1 MKHPHHSHII
11 GILVLLVAWGCSKPG
26 DSKKVS
32 PSTIENP
39 VKESDLTTIKLTE
52 KAVERLGIKTVE
64 IAALPMKL
72 TRIYSGEVMAIPGQ
86 SMTLTA
92 PVSGTILGLRN
103 GLLPMAG
110 TAVRKGQALYRLLIL
125 PSEKDLISAQE
136 DVKLK
141 KVQYE
146 VAVEKLKRAEQLLK
160 DKAGSVRAKQD
171 AEAELA
177 NITAGLRVAEA
188 RVALMKGNSDA
199 SVSDKLS
206 TLNIESS
213 VDGFIQR
220 VYASPSQVVSANA
233 PVMDLASISPLWV
246 RVPVYAGDL
255 MLVNSKMTASVRMLS
270 DFNGSSGEI
279 IAKAIEGPR
288 TADPLNSSADLF
300 YELPNRDGSFRPGQ
314 KVSVTLP
321 FKQEQTSSVIPF
333 SAICYDIQGGTWVYE
348 NSTPLIFI
356 RRRVELSNVEN
367 GMAILK
373 RGPAVGTKIVIVGAA
388 ELFGTEFGS
397 AK

>member
-1 MKHPHHSHII
+1 MKNSRHLFII
-11 GILVLLVAWGCSKPG
+11 GISLSLLWISCSQPKDG
-26 DSKKVS
+26 KKAP
-32 PSTIENP
+32 PSVIENP

-52 KAVERLGIKTVE
+52 KAVERLGIRSKE
-64 IAALPMKL
+64 IEEHQTNL
-72 TRIYSGEVMAIPGQ
+72 TRLYSGEVMTVPGQ

-92 PVSGTILGLRN
+92 PVSGTILGLKN
-103 GLLPMAG
+103 GALPVAG

-141 KVQYE
+141 KVQYD
-146 VAVEKLKRAEQLLK
+146 VAIEKLKRAEQLLK

-177 NITAGLRVAEA
+177 NITAGLRVSEA
-188 RVALMKGNSDA
+188 RVELMKGNSGEA
-199 SVSDKLS
+199 VSDKLS

-220 VYASPSQVVSANA
+220 VYTSTSQVVSANA

-255 MLVNSKMTASVRMLS
+255 NLVNGKASASVRTLS
-270 DFNGSSGEI
+270 DFDGSTGDVAGKPIS
-279 IAKAIEGPR
+279 GPR

-300 YELPNRDGSFRPGQ
+300 YELGNKDGQFRPGQ

-321 FKQEQTSSVIPF
+321 LQQARASLVIPF
-333 SAICYDIQGGTWVYE
+333 SAILYDIQGGTWVYE

-367 GMAILK
+367 GIAILR
-373 RGPAVGTKIVIVGAA
+373 RGPAVGTMIVIEGAA

>member
-1 MKHPHHSHII
+1 MKNTHVYIF
-11 GILVLLVAWGCSKPG
+11 GIVLSVLAIGCSKTP
-26 DSKKVS
+26 DTKKVS
-32 PSTIENP
+32 PSSIENP
-39 VKESDLTTIKLTE
+39 VKESDLTTIKLTD
-52 KAVERLGIKTVE
+52 KAVERLGIKTKE
-64 IAALPMKL
+64 IEALPMKL
-72 TRIYSGEVMAIPGQ
+72 TRIYSGEVMAVPGQ

-92 PVSGTILGLRN
+92 PVSGTILGMKN
-103 GLLPMAG
+103 GALPMAG
-110 TAVRKGQALYRLLIL
+110 TAVKKGQPLYRLLIL

-141 KVQYE
+141 KVQYD

-188 RVALMKGNSDA
+188 RVDLMKGNSGA
-199 SVSDKLS
+199 AVSDRLS

-220 VYASPSQVVSANA
+220 VYTSPSQVVSANA
-233 PVMDLASISPLWV
+233 PVMDVASLSPLWV
-246 RVPVYAGDL
+246 RVQVYAGDL
-255 MLVNSKMTASVRMLS
+255 ALVNNKISASVRMLS
-270 DFNGSSGEI
+270 DFNGSSGEAV
-279 IAKAIEGPR
+279 AKPIDGPR

-300 YELPNRDGSFRPGQ
+300 YELPNRDSQFRPGQ

-333 SAICYDIQGGTWVYE
+333 SAILYDIQGGTWVYE
-348 NSTPLIFI
+348 NSTPLVYI
-356 RRRVELSNVEN
+356 RRRVELANVEN
-367 GMAILK
+367 GFAILK
-373 RGPAVGTKIVIVGAA
+373 RGPAAGTKIVIEGAA
-388 ELFGTEFGS
+388 ELFGTEFGG

>member
-1 MKHPHHSHII
+1 MKNPHSYII
-11 GILVLLVAWGCSKPG
+11 GISLSLLVIGCSKTS
-26 DSKKVS
+26 DTKKAS
-32 PSTIENP
+32 PSSIENP
-39 VKESDLTTIKLTE
+39 VKESDLTTIKLTD
-52 KAVERLGIKTVE
+52 KAVERLGIKTKE
-64 IAALPMKL
+64 IEALPMKL
-72 TRIYSGEVMAIPGQ
+72 TRIYSGEVMAVPGQ

-103 GLLPMAG
+103 GALPMAG
-110 TAVRKGQALYRLLIL
+110 TAVKKGQPLYRLLIL

-141 KVQYE
+141 KVQYD

-171 AEAELA
+171 ADAELA

-188 RVALMKGNSDA
+188 RVELMKGNSGA
-199 SVSDKLS
+199 AVSDKLS

-213 VDGFIQR
+213 VNGFIQR
-220 VYASPSQVVSANA
+220 VYTSPSQVVSANA
-233 PVMDLASISPLWV
+233 PVMDLASLSPLWV
-246 RVPVYAGDL
+246 RVQVYAGDL
-255 MLVNSKMTASVRMLS
+255 TLVNNKISASVRMLS
-270 DFNGSSGEI
+270 DFNGSSGEVVARPI
-279 IAKAIEGPR
+279 DGPR

-300 YELPNRDGSFRPGQ
+300 YELSNRDSQFRPGQ

-333 SAICYDIQGGTWVYE
+333 SAILYDIQGGTWVYE
-348 NSTPLIFI
+348 NPTPLVYI
-356 RRRVELSNVEN
+356 RRRVELANVEN
-367 GMAILK
+367 GFAILK
-373 RGPAVGTKIVIVGAA
+373 RGPAAGTKIVIEGAA
-388 ELFGTEFGS
+388 ELFGTEFGG

>member
-1 MKHPHHSHII
+1 M
-11 GILVLLVAWGCSKPG
+11 
-26 DSKKVS
+26 
-32 PSTIENP
+32 
-39 VKESDLTTIKLTE
+39 KESDLTTIKLTE
-52 KAVERLGIKTVE
+52 KAVERLGIRSKE
-64 IAALPMKL
+64 IEEHQTNL
-72 TRIYSGEVMAIPGQ
+72 TRLYSGEVMTVPGQ

-92 PVSGTILGLRN
+92 PVSGTILGLKN
-103 GLLPMAG
+103 GALPVAG

-141 KVQYE
+141 KVQYD
-146 VAVEKLKRAEQLLK
+146 VAIEKLKRAEQLLK

-177 NITAGLRVAEA
+177 NITAGLRVSEA
-188 RVALMKGNSDA
+188 RVELMKGNSGEA
-199 SVSDKLS
+199 VSDKLS

-220 VYASPSQVVSANA
+220 VYTSTSQVVSANA

-255 MLVNSKMTASVRMLS
+255 NLVNGKASASVRTLS
-270 DFNGSSGEI
+270 DFDGSTGDVAGKPIS
-279 IAKAIEGPR
+279 GPR

-300 YELPNRDGSFRPGQ
+300 YELGNKDGQFRPGQ

-321 FKQEQTSSVIPF
+321 LQQARASLVIPF
-333 SAICYDIQGGTWVYE
+333 SAILYDIQGGTWVYE

-367 GMAILK
+367 GIAILR
-373 RGPAVGTKIVIVGAA
+373 RGPAVGTMIVIEGAA

>member
-1 MKHPHHSHII
+1 MS
-11 GILVLLVAWGCSKPG
+11 LLVIGCSKTS
-26 DSKKVS
+26 DTKKAS
-32 PSTIENP
+32 PSSIENP
-39 VKESDLTTIKLTE
+39 VKESDLTTIKLTD
-52 KAVERLGIKTVE
+52 KAVERLGIKTKE
-64 IAALPMKL
+64 IEALPMKL
-72 TRIYSGEVMAIPGQ
+72 TRIYSGEVMAVPGQ

-103 GLLPMAG
+103 GALPMAG
-110 TAVRKGQALYRLLIL
+110 TAVKKGQPLYRLLIL

-141 KVQYE
+141 KVQYD

-171 AEAELA
+171 ADAELA

-188 RVALMKGNSDA
+188 RVELMKGNSGA
-199 SVSDKLS
+199 AVSDKLS

-220 VYASPSQVVSANA
+220 VYTSPSQVVSANA
-233 PVMDLASISPLWV
+233 PVMDLASLSPLWV
-246 RVPVYAGDL
+246 RVQVYAGDL
-255 MLVNSKMTASVRMLS
+255 TLVNNKISASVRMLS
-270 DFNGSSGEI
+270 DFNGSSGEVVARPI
-279 IAKAIEGPR
+279 DGPR

-300 YELPNRDGSFRPGQ
+300 YELPNRDNQFRPGQ

-333 SAICYDIQGGTWVYE
+333 SAILYDIQGGTWVYE
-348 NSTPLIFI
+348 NSTPLVYI
-356 RRRVELSNVEN
+356 RRRVELANVEN
-367 GMAILK
+367 GFAILK
-373 RGPAVGTKIVIVGAA
+373 RGPAAGTKIVIEGAA
-388 ELFGTEFGS
+388 ELFGTEFGG

>member
-1 MKHPHHSHII
+1 MKNFKYVYII
-11 GILVLLVAWGCSKPG
+11 GISISFFWMGCSSK

-32 PSTIENP
+32 PSVIENP

-52 KAVERLGIKTVE
+52 KAVERLGIQLKAIEERPSNLVR
-64 IAALPMKL
+64 L
-72 TRIYSGEVMAIPGQ
+72 YSGELMAVPGQ

-92 PVSGTILGLRN
+92 PFSGTILGLKN
-103 GLLPMAG
+103 GGLPIAG

-160 DKAGSVRAKQD
+160 DKAGSVRTKQD

-177 NITAGLRVAEA
+177 NITAGLRVSEA
-188 RVALMKGNSDA
+188 RVELMKGNSSEA
-199 SVSDKLS
+199 ISDKLS
-206 TLNIESS
+206 TLDIESS

-220 VYASPSQVVSANA
+220 VYTSPSQVVSANA
-233 PVMDLASISPLWV
+233 PVMDLASVTPLWV

-255 MLVNSKMTASVRMLS
+255 NLVNSKVPASVRALS
-270 DFNGSSGEI
+270 DFDGSAGDVVGKSING
-279 IAKAIEGPR
+279 PH

-300 YELPNRDGSFRPGQ
+300 YEIGNKDGQFRPGQ
-314 KVSVTLP
+314 KVSVTLSL
-321 FKQEQTSSVIPF
+321 QQSQTSLAIPF
-333 SAICYDIQGGTWVYE
+333 SAILYDIQGGTWVYE

-367 GMAILK
+367 GIAVLR
-373 RGPAVGTKIVIVGAA
+373 RGPAVGTMIVIEGAA
-388 ELFGTEFGS
+388 ELFGTEFGG

>member
-1 MKHPHHSHII
+1 MKNPHSYII
-11 GILVLLVAWGCSKPG
+11 GISLSLLVIGCSKTS
-26 DSKKVS
+26 DTKKAS
-32 PSTIENP
+32 PSSIENP
-39 VKESDLTTIKLTE
+39 VKESDLTTIKLTD
-52 KAVERLGIKTVE
+52 KAVERLGIKTKE
-64 IAALPMKL
+64 IEALPMKL
-72 TRIYSGEVMAIPGQ
+72 TRIYSGEVMAVPGQ

-103 GLLPMAG
+103 GALPMAG
-110 TAVRKGQALYRLLIL
+110 TAVKKGQPLYRLLIL

-141 KVQYE
+141 KVQYD

-171 AEAELA
+171 ADAELA

-188 RVALMKGNSDA
+188 RVELMKGNSGA
-199 SVSDKLS
+199 AVSDKLS

-220 VYASPSQVVSANA
+220 VYTSPSQVVSANA
-233 PVMDLASISPLWV
+233 PVMDLASLSPLWV
-246 RVPVYAGDL
+246 RVQVYAGDL
-255 MLVNSKMTASVRMLS
+255 TLVNNKISASVRMLS
-270 DFNGSSGEI
+270 DFNGSSGEVVARPI
-279 IAKAIEGPR
+279 DGPR

-300 YELPNRDGSFRPGQ
+300 YELPNRDNQFRPGQ

-333 SAICYDIQGGTWVYE
+333 SAILYDIQGGTWVYE
-348 NSTPLIFI
+348 NSTPLVYI
-356 RRRVELSNVEN
+356 RRRVELANVEN
-367 GMAILK
+367 GFAILK
-373 RGPAVGTKIVIVGAA
+373 RGPAAGTKIVIEGAA
-388 ELFGTEFGS
+388 ELFGTEFGG

>member
-1 MKHPHHSHII
+1 MKNTHVYIF
-11 GILVLLVAWGCSKPG
+11 GIVLSVLAIGCSKIA
-26 DSKKVS
+26 DTKKVS
-32 PSTIENP
+32 PSAIENP
-39 VKESDLTTIKLTE
+39 VKESDLTTIKLTD
-52 KAVERLGIKTVE
+52 KAVERLGIKTKE
-64 IAALPMKL
+64 IEALPMKL
-72 TRIYSGEVMAIPGQ
+72 TRIYSGEVMAVPGQ

-92 PVSGTILGLRN
+92 PVSGTILGIKN
-103 GLLPMAG
+103 GALPMAG
-110 TAVRKGQALYRLLIL
+110 TAVKKGQPLYRLLIL

-141 KVQYE
+141 KVQYD

-160 DKAGSVRAKQD
+160 DRAGSVRAKQD

-188 RVALMKGNSDA
+188 RVDLMKGNSGA
-199 SVSDKLS
+199 AVSDKLS

-220 VYASPSQVVSANA
+220 VYTSPSQVVSANA
-233 PVMDLASISPLWV
+233 PVMDLASLSPLWV
-246 RVPVYAGDL
+246 RVQVYAGDL
-255 MLVNSKMTASVRMLS
+255 TLVNNKISASVRMLS
-270 DFNGSSGEI
+270 DFNGSSGEAV
-279 IAKAIEGPR
+279 AKPIDGPR

-300 YELPNRDGSFRPGQ
+300 YELPNRDSQFRPGQ

-333 SAICYDIQGGTWVYE
+333 SAILYDIQGGTWVYE
-348 NSTPLIFI
+348 NSTPLIYI
-356 RRRVELSNVEN
+356 RRRVELANVEN
-367 GMAILK
+367 GFAILK
-373 RGPAVGTKIVIVGAA
+373 RGPAAGTKIVIEGAA
-388 ELFGTEFGS
+388 ELFGTEFGG

>member
-1 MKHPHHSHII
+1 MKNLKYLYII
-11 GILVLLVAWGCSKPG
+11 GTAISISWMGCS
-26 DSKKVS
+26 SKDAKKIP
-32 PSTIENP
+32 PSVIENP

-52 KAVERLGIKTVE
+52 KAVERLGIKSKGIEERPSNLVR
-64 IAALPMKL
+64 L
-72 TRIYSGEVMAIPGQ
+72 YSGELMAVPGQ

-92 PVSGTILGLRN
+92 PVSGIILGLKN
-103 GLLPMAG
+103 GSLPVAG

-177 NITAGLRVAEA
+177 NITAGLRVSEA
-188 RVALMKGNSDA
+188 RVELMKGNSSE

-206 TLNIESS
+206 TLDIESS

-220 VYASPSQVVSANA
+220 VYTSPSQVVSANA
-233 PVMDLASISPLWV
+233 PVMDLASIIPLWV

-255 MLVNSKMTASVRMLS
+255 NLVNSKASASVRALS
-270 DFNGSSGEI
+270 DFDGSAGDVVGKSING
-279 IAKAIEGPR
+279 PH

-300 YELPNRDGSFRPGQ
+300 YEIGNKDGQFRPGQ
-314 KVSVTLP
+314 KVSVSL
-321 FKQEQTSSVIPF
+321 QLQQSQTALVIPF
-333 SAICYDIQGGTWVYE
+333 SAILYDIQGGTWVYE

-367 GMAILK
+367 GIAVLR
-373 RGPAVGTKIVIVGAA
+373 RGPAAGTMIVIEGAA
-388 ELFGTEFGS
+388 ELFGTEFGG